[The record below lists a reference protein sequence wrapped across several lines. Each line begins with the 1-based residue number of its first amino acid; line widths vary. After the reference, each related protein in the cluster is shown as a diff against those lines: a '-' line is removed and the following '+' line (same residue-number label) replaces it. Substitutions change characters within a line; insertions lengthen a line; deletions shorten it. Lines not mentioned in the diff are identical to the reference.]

1 MPWHNALWRDV
12 VLVIFLL
19 MAISLVGEAQEERVI
34 KSLNL
39 HDADLHAVLRFLSEF
54 SGRNIV
60 ASQYVTGAVDVQLKD
75 VTWQQALEIIAKI
88 SHLAAVE
95 EEGYIRVMTVEE
107 LHKSDLDLQ
116 KYEQEKQDLIQ
127 LEHRIIPVVHAT
139 AEELQEPLVSALSKR
154 GRIDVDSRTNSLI
167 VTDVPENLDLVALMV
182 QELDQETP
190 QVTISAKLFEV
201 DSKSLLELGFD
212 WSVIKEGAF
221 DFDPL
226 VSPDEGILGDA
237 HERRAEQHTA
247 SGVSELIGRFT
258 YSTLEDG
265 YDIDALLAA
274 LASDN
279 KGEILAH
286 PEITTLD
293 NKQATILM
301 GQEVPFK
308 VLDER
313 GNVVTELKEVGTQL
327 TVTPHITSAQ
337 TILLELE
344 PERSSYEVDPGAGV
358 IINTQRAKTSVVV
371 SDGQTAVIGGLTTH
385 DIIKVNK
392 GLPLLKDI
400 PLLGLLFRYTR
411 EEVTKKDLVIFVTPH
426 IVSQS
431 E

>member
-19 MAISLVGEAQEERVI
+19 TAISLVGVAQEERVI

-167 VTDVPENLDLVALMV
+167 VSDVPENLDLVALMV

-212 WSVIKEGAF
+212 WSVIREGAY
-221 DFDPL
+221 DFAT
-226 VSPDEGILGDA
+226 DEDVLADA
-237 HERRAEQHTA
+237 HERKAEQSTA

-337 TILLELE
+337 TILLELQ

-411 EEVTKKDLVIFVTPH
+411 EEVTKKDLVIFVTPR
-426 IVSQS
+426 IVSRS

>member
-1 MPWHNALWRDV
+1 
-12 VLVIFLL
+12 
-19 MAISLVGEAQEERVI
+19 
-34 KSLNL
+34 
-39 HDADLHAVLRFLSEF
+39 
-54 SGRNIV
+54 
-60 ASQYVTGAVDVQLKD
+60 
-75 VTWQQALEIIAKI
+75 
-88 SHLAAVE
+88 
-95 EEGYIRVMTVEE
+95 
-107 LHKSDLDLQ
+107 
-116 KYEQEKQDLIQ
+116 
-127 LEHRIIPVVHAT
+127 VHAT
-139 AEELQEPLVSALSKR
+139 AEEIQEALVSVLSKR
-154 GRIDVDSRTNSLI
+154 GRIDIDSRTNSLI
-167 VTDVPENLDLVALMV
+167 VTDVPENLDLVAQMV
-182 QELDQETP
+182 QDLDKETP

-201 DSKSLLELGFD
+201 DSRSLLELGFD
-212 WSVIKEGAF
+212 WSVIKDGAF
-221 DFDPL
+221 DLD
-226 VSPDEGILGDA
+226 PDEDVVPLG
-237 HERRAEQHTA
+237 HERRGEQTTS

-258 YSTLEDG
+258 YSTLEQG

-274 LASDN
+274 LASEN

-313 GNVVTELKEVGTQL
+313 GNVVTELKQVGTQL
-327 TVTPHITSAQ
+327 TVTPHITSPQ

-344 PERSSYEVDPGAGV
+344 PERSSYEVDPGAGI

-426 IVSQS
+426 IVSRG